1 MNLKKAGL
9 FVAMAAITS
18 SFAQADTDTDDSGW
32 YLGGNVGQSRARLDE
47 QSIVNAVTP
56 GFSNEIVSEDKIDLG
71 YKLYAGYEFNRNWSL
86 EGGYFDLGEFNFN
99 SATTPAGAL
108 DTNMKIR
115 GFNLDLLGRAH
126 FTERFSAFASLGVNY
141 ALTQDTFTGS
151 GAAIGFGGK
160 LSERQANPKAGVGL
174 EYAFTDSFSMRL
186 QAERYR
192 INDAVVHK
200 NNVDLYSVGFVY
212 HFGAKP
218 APAPAPVVYTPPPAP
233 APAPVA
239 PPPAPRFEKYT
250 LSSTELFGFDS
261 ANLSMPQPKLDEIA
275 TALKGEG
282 APKQIVI
289 TGYTDRLGAPSYNQK
304 LSEQRAN
311 SVKVYLV
318 QQGVDADRLVTQG
331 KGEADPVVQCD
342 EKVKAKLIECL
353 KPNRRVEI
361 DEFKVVKEVKP

>member
-9 FVAMAAITS
+9 FVAVAAITC
-18 SFAQADTDTDDSGW
+18 SFAQAETDDSGW

-56 GFSNEIVSEDKIDLG
+56 GFSNVIVNEDKIDLG
-71 YKLYAGYEFNRNWSL
+71 YKLYTGYEFNRNLAL
-86 EGGYFDLGEFNFN
+86 EAGYFDLGEFNFD
-99 SATTPAGAL
+99 SITGPVGSL
-108 DTNMKIR
+108 STNMKIR
-115 GFNLDLLGRAH
+115 GFNLDLIGRAPI
-126 FTERFSAFASLGVNY
+126 TDKFSAFARLGVNY
-141 ALTQDTFTGS
+141 ALTQDTFNAG
-151 GAAIGFGGK
+151 GAAAGFGGK

-174 EYAFTDSFSMRL
+174 EYAFNDAFSMRL
-186 QAERYR
+186 EAERYR
-192 INDAVVHK
+192 IDDAVVHK

-218 APAPAPVVYTPPPAP
+218 MPAPEPVVYTPPPPPAP

-239 PPPAPRFEKYT
+239 PPAPRFEKYT

-261 ANLSMPQPKLDEIA
+261 ANLAMPQPKLDQIA

-282 APKQIVI
+282 APQQIVI
-289 TGYTDRLGAPSYNQK
+289 TGYTDRLGAPSYNLK

-311 SVKVYLV
+311 AVKNYLV
-318 QQGVDADRLVTQG
+318 KQGVDASRLITEG

-342 EKVKAKLIECL
+342 DKVKSKLIECL

-361 DEFKVVKEVKP
+361 DDFKVVRKVQP